1 MARNKNMQ
9 NVKKEPKT
17 KRRGRFWVG
26 FLNTILI
33 LIVVV
38 SMLLMIVS
46 ELVIDQQDRTIFGF
60 QLQSAQTENGEREG
74 DLILVKGEKRTALPY
89 VAAAASFANSVTG
102 YIVLIFPPCAL
113 LILVQVIAAGR
124 ENREEQLEAQTA
136 AASFAPPAEPKA
148 PVNAPLPKPAMENEP
163 PQAPAKQQERPAAPS
178 RPVLPPQPPVQAQ
191 TAAYR
196 ETPVTPHAEALRPQ
210 SAPQPEPAAPTPSF
224 EETIVYHLPPQM
236 RQQPQEPPMQQTR
249 QPDRQELLED
259 IEQLK
264 RALYESRMQNEEI
277 RARAAQEIR
286 RARAQAQPHGDG
298 YPQMSYA
305 PQDPAYQ
312 APQYRRTYER
322 APYHAPYYGQ
332 PYAQQ
337 PPYAPY
343 GYAQPQYRPY
353 PPQNEYYDPYPN
365 APQAGEDARWYDPY
379 AQRSGQDVPPVR

>member
-1 MARNKNMQ
+1 
-9 NVKKEPKT
+9 
-17 KRRGRFWVG
+17 
-26 FLNTILI
+26 
-33 LIVVV
+33 
-38 SMLLMIVS
+38 
-46 ELVIDQQDRTIFGF
+46 
-60 QLQSAQTENGEREG
+60 
-74 DLILVKGEKRTALPY
+74 
-89 VAAAASFANSVTG
+89 
-102 YIVLIFPPCAL
+102 
-113 LILVQVIAAGR
+113 
-124 ENREEQLEAQTA
+124 
-136 AASFAPPAEPKA
+136 
-148 PVNAPLPKPAMENEP
+148 
-163 PQAPAKQQERPAAPS
+163 
-178 RPVLPPQPPVQAQ
+178 
-191 TAAYR
+191 
-196 ETPVTPHAEALRPQ
+196 
-210 SAPQPEPAAPTPSF
+210 
-224 EETIVYHLPPQM
+224 
-236 RQQPQEPPMQQTR
+236 MQQTR
-249 QPDRQELLED
+249 PPDRQELLED

-312 APQYRRTYER
+312 APQYRRTYES

-379 AQRSGQDVPPVR
+379 AQGRGQDVPPVR